1 MTIRIPRESRR
12 GKAIHLIF
20 FAGCVFGGLVFCGK
34 LFAFLRTLKSEEMS
48 DFAADPII
56 IYGFVTAGF
65 LCLLAWAYMTGQF
78 RDIEAPKHEML
89 TRFAEV
95 EKMEALARIQRGD
108 NHA

>member
-1 MTIRIPRESRR
+1 MTIRIPRDSKR
-12 GKAIHLIF
+12 GKAIHVAY
-20 FAGCVFGGLVFCGK
+20 FAACVLGGLVFCGK

-56 IYGFVTAGF
+56 IYGFVAAGF

-78 RDIEAPKHEML
+78 KDIEAPKYEML

-95 EKMEALARIQRGD
+95 EEMEAKARNQSGEK
-108 NHA
+108 HA